1 MNLLQRYGDLGLIPR
16 NLLDFCRS
24 CCDKR
29 MRLRQSRG
37 RGFECVVKGIEHCNA
52 KRLMKKVG
60 LVMRSTF
67 DIYSP
72 MQDVAP
78 RAVRNLSNFNV
89 KES

>member
-1 MNLLQRYGDLGLIPR
+1 MNLLQRYGDFGLIPR
-16 NLLDFCRS
+16 N
-24 CCDKR
+24 
-29 MRLRQSRG
+29 
-37 RGFECVVKGIEHCNA
+37 VKGIEHCNA

-78 RAVRNLSNFNV
+78 KAVKNMSN
-89 KES
+89 

>member
-1 MNLLQRYGDLGLIPR
+1 MQRYGDFGLIPR
-16 NLLDFCRS
+16 NLPDSCRS
-24 CCDKR
+24 CCDKG

-37 RGFECVVKGIEHCNA
+37 RGFERVVKGIEHCNA

-78 RAVRNLSNFNV
+78 KAVKNMSN
-89 KES
+89 